1 MRRINEY
8 KQNLEEFKTFA
19 SESTLSAQEQNMM
32 LGEVHRE
39 TEIMMLCDLTDAI
52 CEIAKSMEGIKA
64 EISQIRRQMGK

>member
-1 MRRINEY
+1 MKRIDIY
-8 KQNLEEFKTFA
+8 KHNLEEFKTCA
-19 SESTLSAQEQNMM
+19 SKSTLSGLEQNMM
-32 LGEVHRE
+32 LGEVNRE

>member
-19 SESTLSAQEQNMM
+19 SESTLSAPEQNMM
-32 LGEVHRE
+32 LDEVNKE